1 MTEQHHVAVA
11 ETPKATPGAPTNGR
25 PEHFMSPPVDIYE
38 TADGFALAADL
49 PGVPQEHLEVS
60 VTHNVLTI
68 KGRASQVLPGKAR
81 YQEYEPASV
90 FRQFRLN
97 NAFDTDQVDAELK
110 NGVLQLRIRKA
121 KAAVPRQVEIKV
133 A

>member
-1 MTEQHHVAVA
+1 MTEHNNVAVA
-11 ETPKATPGAPTNGR
+11 EAPEATPANGH
-25 PEHFMSPPVDIYE
+25 PEHDVLPPVDIYE

-49 PGVPQEHLEVS
+49 PGVPQDNLDVS

-68 KGRASQVLPGKAR
+68 KGHAPQKLPGKAR

-97 NAFDTDQVDAELK
+97 NAFDTDRVEAELK
-110 NGVLQLRIRKA
+110 DGVLRLRIPKA
-121 KAAVPRQVEIKV
+121 KAAVARQIDIKV

>member
-1 MTEQHHVAVA
+1 MTEHNVAVA
-11 ETPKATPGAPTNGR
+11 DTPKATPAAPTNGR
-25 PEHFMSPPVDIYE
+25 PEHYVSPPVDIYE

-49 PGVPQEHLEVS
+49 PGVPQDDVEVS
-60 VTHNVLTI
+60 VTQNVLTI
-68 KGRASQVLPGKAR
+68 KGRAPQLLPGKAR

-97 NAFDTDQVDAELK
+97 NALDTDQVDAELK

>member
-1 MTEQHHVAVA
+1 MAEHNVAVA
-11 ETPKATPGAPTNGR
+11 DTPKATPVAPTNGR
-25 PEHFMSPPVDIYE
+25 PEHYLSPPVDIYE
-38 TADGFALAADL
+38 TADGFALAADM
-49 PGVPQEHLEVS
+49 PGVSQDNLEVS

-68 KGRASQVLPGKAR
+68 KGRAPQGLPGQAR
-81 YQEYEPASV
+81 YHEYELAPV

-121 KAAVPRQVEIKV
+121 KAAVPRQIEIKV

>member
-1 MTEQHHVAVA
+1 MTEHHVAVA
-11 ETPKATPGAPTNGR
+11 EPPKATPAAPTNGHA
-25 PEHFMSPPVDIYE
+25 EHYMSPPVDIYE

-49 PGVPQEHLEVS
+49 PGVSQDALEVS
-60 VTHNVLTI
+60 VTQNVLTI
-68 KGRASQVLPGKAR
+68 KGGAPQTLPGKAR

-90 FRQFRLN
+90 FRQFRLH
-97 NAFDTDQVDAELK
+97 NALDTDHVDAELK
-110 NGVLQLRIRKA
+110 NGVLQLHIRKA